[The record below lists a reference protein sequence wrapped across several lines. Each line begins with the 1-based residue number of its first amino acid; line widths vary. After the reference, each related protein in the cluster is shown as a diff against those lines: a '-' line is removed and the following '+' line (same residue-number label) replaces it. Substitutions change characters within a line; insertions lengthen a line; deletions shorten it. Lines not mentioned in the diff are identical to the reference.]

1 VPLPTRVSILIPCYG
16 LAGTIAANPDRVVA
30 ATADAQGE
38 KAVGV
43 DDGSTDGTRE
53 EAERAAARH
62 SGVVVVA
69 NPQNA
74 GKGRALQRA
83 FAASSGEIVVFL
95 DGDLDLPP
103 EQVPALV
110 AALRR
115 GGFDALLGTKQAAM
129 AAGGYPRV
137 RRVLSRLFS
146 AATRFAF
153 RLPVTETQTGLKAF
167 RRAPLATALPRV
179 KISRYAFDLEL
190 IVLLHRAGCRIG
202 EFPVEVEVQ
211 ASTSRVTAGTLWE
224 MGRDTARLWFRTFF
238 RRH

>member
-1 VPLPTRVSILIPCYG
+1 MPCYG
-16 LAGTIAANPDRVVA
+16 LAGTIAANLDRVVA
-30 ATADAQGE
+30 ATAAEPGVE
-38 KAVGV
+38 VVVV

-146 AATRFAF
+146 TATRFAF

-167 RRAPLATALPRV
+167 RREPLGAALPRV
-179 KISRYAFDLEL
+179 QIGRYSFDLEL
-190 IVLLHRAGCRIG
+190 VVLMHRAGCRIG
-202 EFPVEVEVQ
+202 EFPVELKVQ
-211 ASTSRVTAGTLWE
+211 ASTSRVTVGTLWE
-224 MGRDTARLWFRTFF
+224 MGRDTVRLWFRTIA
-238 RRH
+238 RPRP

>member
-1 VPLPTRVSILIPCYG
+1 MPCYG
-16 LAGTIAANPDRVVA
+16 LAGTIAANLDRVVA
-30 ATADAQGE
+30 ATAAEPGVE
-38 KAVGV
+38 VVVV

-167 RRAPLATALPRV
+167 RREPLGAALPRV
-179 KISRYAFDLEL
+179 QIGRYSFDLEL
-190 IVLLHRAGCRIG
+190 VVLMHRAGCRIG
-202 EFPVEVEVQ
+202 EFPVELRVQ
-211 ASTSRVTAGTLWE
+211 ASTSRVTVGTLWE
-224 MGRDTARLWFRTFF
+224 MGRDTVRLWFRTIA
-238 RRH
+238 RPRS